1 MSSEDLKN
9 RILEKL
15 SNTVQGGNIYG
26 GNKYIDLYED
36 DDYNISNTVRIGG
49 GHCGGAS
56 AGALVGGNKEIEK
69 KLKQQTAPNLRK
81 LILSKNIRG
90 VTKMSKK
97 ELVDVIMENI
107 DRFPEVHKLKNKPK
121 KQLSEAE
128 KQVLR
133 DRLAK
138 ARSMKKNKPKGKKI
152 KVQEVDSEEEDDIIS
167 VLQDEDKF
175 RQFEED
181 KNLYEHL
188 FSKEPKAKAKAK
200 PKPKKK
206 KKIKVTSFQESNVKS
221 KSERKKLLQKMK
233 KDDLKKILKMG
244 GIKGY
249 SKMDKSLLIDTILE
263 NPQIYGGS
271 FWDTLKS
278 IGSTALDVGKVV
290 APFVPLIL

>member
-15 SNTVQGGNIYG
+15 SNTIQG
-26 GNKYIDLYED
+26 GNKYMDLYKD
-36 DDYNISNTVRIGG
+36 DDYNIASTVRI
-49 GHCGGAS
+49 GGAS

-97 ELVDVIMENI
+97 ELVDVIMENL

-121 KQLSEAE
+121 KQLSESE
-128 KQVLR
+128 KKVLR

-152 KVQEVDSEEEDDIIS
+152 KVQEVDSEE
-167 VLQDEDKF
+167 DEFSYVNDYDQK
-175 RQFEED
+175 R
-181 KNLYEHL
+181 YE
-188 FSKEPKAKAKAK
+188 KGKAEA
-200 PKPKKK
+200 KKK
-206 KKIKVTSFQESNVKS
+206 GIKVKS
-221 KSERKKLLQKMK
+221 HIERQKLLKKMK
-233 KDDLKKILKMG
+233 VADLRKILKMG

-249 SKMDKSLLIDTILE
+249 SKVPKEDLVREILN
-263 NPQIYGGS
+263 NPQIYGGN
-271 FWDTLKS
+271 FFDTLKDVA
-278 IGSTALDVGKVV
+278 STALDIGKTV
-290 APFVPLIL
+290 APFVPLLL

>member
-26 GNKYIDLYED
+26 DNKYVDLYED
-36 DDYNISNTVRIGG
+36 DDYNISSSVKIGG
-49 GHCGGAS
+49 GHCG
-56 AGALVGGNKEIEK
+56 GALVGGNKEIEK